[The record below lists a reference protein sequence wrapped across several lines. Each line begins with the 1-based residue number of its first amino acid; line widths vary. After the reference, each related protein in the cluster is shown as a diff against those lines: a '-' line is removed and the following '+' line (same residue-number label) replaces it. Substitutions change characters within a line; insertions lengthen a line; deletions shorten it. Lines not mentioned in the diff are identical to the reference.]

1 MLYWKLPCANRFEC
15 SQTFYRRMSKTFSS
29 LQDLATLLPDDA
41 RNKDEHI
48 IEKKKG
54 YDGSQQRI
62 DLRLDKKGRGGKMV
76 TVLSGFQS
84 NPKELDLLCQTF
96 KKLCGT
102 GGTVRDNLIEIQG
115 DHRKKLEQSLIERGY
130 KTRMIG

>member
-1 MLYWKLPCANRFEC
+1 
-15 SQTFYRRMSKTFSS
+15 MSKSFSS
-29 LQDLATLLPDDA
+29 LQDLVSLLPDDA
-41 RNKDEHI
+41 KKNEQI
-48 IEKKKG
+48 IEKKRG
-54 YDGSQQRI
+54 YDGSQQLI
-62 DLRLDKKGRGGKMV
+62 DIRLDKKSRGGKMV

-84 NPKELDLLCQTF
+84 NPKELDTLCQTF

-115 DHRKKLEQSLIERGY
+115 DHRKKMEQALIERGY

>member
-1 MLYWKLPCANRFEC
+1 
-15 SQTFYRRMSKTFSS
+15 MSKTFSS
-29 LQDLATLLPDDA
+29 LQDLAKLLPEDA
-41 RNKDEHI
+41 IKKDEHI

-62 DLRLDKKGRGGKMV
+62 DIRLDKKGRGGKMV

-84 NPKELDLLCQTF
+84 NPKELDSLCQTF

-130 KTRMIG
+130 NTRMIG

>member
-1 MLYWKLPCANRFEC
+1 
-15 SQTFYRRMSKTFSS
+15 MSKSFSS
-29 LQDLATLLPDDA
+29 LQDLASLLPEDA
-41 RNKDEHI
+41 RKKDQV
-48 IEKKKG
+48 IEKKRG

-62 DLRLDKKGRGGKMV
+62 DIRLDKKSRGGKMV

-84 NPKELDLLCQTF
+84 NPKELDTLCQTF

-115 DHRKKLEQSLIERGY
+115 DHRKKWNRRSLSVGIKHE
-130 KTRMIG
+130 

>member
-1 MLYWKLPCANRFEC
+1 
-15 SQTFYRRMSKTFSS
+15 MSKSFSS
-29 LQDLATLLPDDA
+29 LQDLVSLLPDDA
-41 RNKDEHI
+41 KKNEQI
-48 IEKKKG
+48 IEKKRG

-62 DLRLDKKGRGGKMV
+62 DIRLDKKSRGGKMV

-84 NPKELDLLCQTF
+84 NPKELDTLCQTF

-115 DHRKKLEQSLIERGY
+115 DHRKKMEQALIERGY

>member
-1 MLYWKLPCANRFEC
+1 
-15 SQTFYRRMSKTFSS
+15 MSKSFTS
-29 LQDLATLLPDDA
+29 LQDLASLLPADA
-41 RNKDEHI
+41 KQNDHI

-62 DLRLDKKGRGGKMV
+62 DIRLDKKGRGGKMV

-84 NPKELDLLCQTF
+84 NPTELDSLCKMF

-115 DHRKKLEQSLIERGY
+115 DHRKKLDQTLIERGY

>member
-1 MLYWKLPCANRFEC
+1 
-15 SQTFYRRMSKTFSS
+15 MSKTFSS

-84 NPKELDLLCQTF
+84 NPKELDSLCQTF